1 MLLSYALF
9 VASAAATALSSSQ
22 LEARKAKDGDSTETG
37 NSTKT
42 GNPATDQ
49 PSDENIPKD
58 EPFCLCI
65 DLSLPPEDAVDETL
79 TEDVCGI
86 QGGQYATYKANYLGD
101 KLLGGCFSYDFFWTQ
116 EVVDSW
122 TDDCLAQS
130 GNQCKYI
137 AACYDKHG
145 YEIRSDPHNGTDCA

>member
-1 MLLSYALF
+1 MLLSYALL

-22 LEARKAKDGDSTETG
+22 LEARKAKDGDSKETG
-37 NSTKT
+37 NSTKK

-101 KLLGGCFSYDFFWTQ
+101 RLLGGVSTKRNTYLPPKPTRIW
-116 EVVDSW
+116 S
-122 TDDCLAQS
+122 
-130 GNQCKYI
+130 
-137 AACYDKHG
+137 
-145 YEIRSDPHNGTDCA
+145 

>member
-37 NSTKT
+37 SSTETGNSTKT

-58 EPFCLCI
+58 EPFCLCL

-86 QGGQYATYKANYLGD
+86 QGGQYATYKAKSLGD
-101 KLLGGCFSYDFFWTQ
+101 RLLGGVSTKRNTYLPPKPTRIW
-116 EVVDSW
+116 S
-122 TDDCLAQS
+122 
-130 GNQCKYI
+130 
-137 AACYDKHG
+137 
-145 YEIRSDPHNGTDCA
+145 